1 MNAGQPHDDLPFSPA
16 AERNSAPWLAV
27 LQSLLP
33 AQAQVLE
40 LASGT
45 GQHAAYCAAA
55 QPGWHW
61 QPSERDAEALPWIAR
76 RCAGLPNVA
85 APLQLDLLAAAP
97 AHPLP
102 AGGFDAVVAMNL
114 LHIAPW
120 PVCAALMRLAAEQLA
135 PGGCLVVYGPF
146 VVDGQPT
153 APSNLAFD
161 ADLRARNPAW
171 GLRTLLA
178 VQQQAALAGL
188 ALQASVQMPANNLS
202 LLFRHAA

>member
-1 MNAGQPHDDLPFSPA
+1 VSTAQPHADLPFSPA

-27 LQSLLP
+27 LQGLLP
-33 AQAQVLE
+33 ARAQVLE

-45 GQHAAYCAAA
+45 GQHAAFCADA

-85 APLQLDLLAAAP
+85 APLQIDLLAAAP
-97 AHPLP
+97 LHALQ

-120 PVCAALMRLAAEQLA
+120 PVCAALMHLAAQRLAPA
-135 PGGCLVVYGPF
+135 GCLVVYGPF
-146 VVDGQPT
+146 IVDGQPT

-161 ADLRARNPAW
+161 ADLRARNPSW
-171 GLRTLLA
+171 GLRTLVA
-178 VQQQAALAGL
+178 VQQQAAPAGL
-188 ALQASVQMPANNLS
+188 VLQATVQMPANNLS
-202 LLFRHAA
+202 LVFRHAA